1 MEAVETK
8 RIGKYKIDVV
18 QDEDANSPD
27 YWENDEAF
35 VVYDHRQFSVSRDG
49 FVPRDIF
56 DHISSGKKLYD
67 GHYVFVLYA
76 YIHSGV
82 ALSVGNHN
90 FPDARRDVSST
101 GFVLVKRQKG
111 MYNREKAFKLAEAIT
126 EEWNQYL
133 SGDVYGYKVYDMTA
147 CEEDDD
153 EGELVESCWGFYGDP
168 EYCMTEAV
176 NVVESLIEA
185 DKHGQLELGL
195 AP

>member
-90 FPDARRDVSST
+90 FPDARWDVSST

-111 MYNREKAFKLAEAIT
+111 MYDREKAFKLAEAIT

-133 SGDVYGYKVYDMTA
+133 SGDVYGYKVYDMTG
-147 CEEDDD
+147 CEEDDDD
-153 EGELVESCWGFYGDP
+153 EGELVESCWGFYGEP
-168 EYCMTEAV
+168 EYCMTEGVSMA
-176 NVVESLIEA
+176 EACIEH
-185 DKHGQLELGL
+185 DKHGQLELEL
-195 AP
+195 K